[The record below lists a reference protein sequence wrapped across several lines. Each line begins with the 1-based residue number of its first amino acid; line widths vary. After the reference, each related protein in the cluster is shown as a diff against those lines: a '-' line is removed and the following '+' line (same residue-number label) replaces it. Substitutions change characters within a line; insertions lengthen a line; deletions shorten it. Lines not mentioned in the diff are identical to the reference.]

1 MNHPLAQPGKKVGVV
16 DGPLSADGFAWVGRV
31 QKDQIEVRCITQL
44 DASQFTVSDDGKSAF
59 AGLPVKGA

>member
-16 DGPLSADGFAWVGRV
+16 DGPLSTDGFTGVSRV
-31 QKDQIEVRCITQL
+31 EKDQIEVRCITQL
-44 DASQFTVSDDGKSAF
+44 DAPQFAVSDDGKSAF